1 MTDSLHQTGLTEAEA
16 ARRLREHGPN
26 ELQRPESRSLWGLL
40 KETLSEPMFQLLL
53 GAGFIYVALG
63 DLGEA
68 AMLLAFVFITV
79 GINLVQSSRT
89 ERVLEALRDLSSPR
103 ALVIRDGAARRI
115 AGREVV
121 EGDILLVSEGDR
133 VPADAHLIEAHDLQ
147 TDESLLTGESV
158 PVRKVDGVRPG
169 HAQGIAPGGDD
180 LPWVFAGTLVVRGRG
195 TAEVIATG
203 PRSQMGRI
211 GAALAQVDPAVTQLQ
226 RQTRAWVRGFAIAG
240 VVLSLAVTA
249 LYGWQRG
256 GWLDAVLAG
265 ITLAMSLLPQEFPLI
280 MSVFMAMGAW
290 RMAQHRVLVRRSTA
304 IEALGTATVLCTDK
318 TGTLTQNNMTIAH
331 LVVAQG
337 ASQPAHWRRG
347 QADLPEAFHPLLE
360 CGLLACQRDPFDP
373 MEKAFWDTASHHL
386 VGPEQVHL
394 HPDWELARAYP
405 LRPELLAMS
414 HVWHE
419 PGGVR
424 HVIAAKGAPEAVM
437 DLCHLPPADCV
448 PWRAQVEALAAQG
461 MRVLAVARS
470 QGVIDHAPGEA
481 WPDVQHDFDFEF
493 LGLVGLVD
501 PLRDTVPD
509 AVRTCRDAGIR
520 VAMITGDYPVTALAI
535 AEQAGID
542 TRGGVLRGDELHTLD
557 EAALQKRVREVCV
570 FARVMPDQKLRIVRA
585 LQAQGDVVA
594 MTGDGVND
602 APSLKAADIGV
613 AMGGRGTDVAREASA
628 IVLLDDDFQS
638 ISRAVTQGRRIDD
651 NLRKAMAFVLAV
663 HVPIAGLSIL
673 PLLMG
678 WPLLFTPVHI
688 AFLELIIDP
697 VCSIV
702 FEAEAAEP
710 RVMQRPPHKPG
721 TPLLSRGLLMG
732 SVAQGG
738 LILAVV
744 STVYATLL
752 ATQASEA
759 EARTGSFVA
768 LVACNIGLILGN
780 RSQGS
785 NMLATV
791 LRPNRAFW
799 IMLAATSSLLAVV
812 LHWAPATS
820 LFRFAPLP
828 ASSLWACAAL
838 GLGVWVVLELGK
850 WAAGRVQR
858 PADGSPESR
867 AH

>member
-1 MTDSLHQTGLTEAEA
+1 MTDPLHQTGLTEAEA

-40 KETLSEPMFQLLL
+40 KDTLSEPMFQLLI
-53 GAGFIYVALG
+53 GAGLIYVALG

-68 AMLLAFVFITV
+68 AMLLAFVLITV
-79 GINLVQSSRT
+79 AISLVQASRT

-103 ALVIRDGAARRI
+103 ALVIRDGAAKRI

-121 EGDILLVSEGDR
+121 EGDILLISEGDR

-158 PVRKVDGVRPG
+158 PVRKVDGVRPAVN
-169 HAQGIAPGGDD
+169 AQAIAPGGDD

-211 GAALAQVDPAVTQLQ
+211 GAALAQVDPAVTRLQ
-226 RQTRAWVRGFAIAG
+226 QQTRAWVRGFAIAG

-318 TGTLTQNNMTIAH
+318 TGTLTQNNMTLAH
-331 LVVAQG
+331 MVVAQG
-337 ASQPAHWRRG
+337 QWQRG
-347 QADLPEAFHPLLE
+347 QASLPEAFHPLLE

-373 MEKAFWDTASHHL
+373 MEKAFWDAASHHL

-437 DLCHLPPADCV
+437 DLCHLSDADCA
-448 PWRAQVEALAAQG
+448 PWRTQVEALAAQG

-470 QGVIDHAPGEA
+470 QGAVEHGPGEA

-501 PLRDTVPD
+501 PLRETVPD
-509 AVRTCRDAGIR
+509 AVRTCREAGIR

-535 AEQAGID
+535 AQQAGID

-557 EAALQKRVREVCV
+557 EAALQQRVREVCV

-638 ISRAVTQGRRIDD
+638 IARAVAQGRRIDD

-678 WPLLFTPVHI
+678 WPLLFSPVHI

-710 RVMQRPPHKPG
+710 RVMQRRPHKPG

-732 SVAQGG
+732 SVAQGV
-738 LILAVV
+738 LILTVV
-744 STVYATLL
+744 AFFYAALL
-752 ATQASEA
+752 ATQATEA
-759 EARTGSFVA
+759 EARTASFVA

-799 IMLAATSSLLAVV
+799 VMLAATSTLLAVV
-812 LHWAPATS
+812 LHWAPATE

-828 ASSLWACAAL
+828 AATLGACLAM
-838 GLGVWVVLELGK
+838 GLGVWVALELGK
-850 WAAGRVQR
+850 WGASRVRRSAQS
-858 PADGSPESR
+858 D
-867 AH
+867 

>member
-1 MTDSLHQTGLTEAEA
+1 MTDPLHQTGLTEAEA

-40 KETLSEPMFQLLL
+40 KDTLSEPMFQLLF
-53 GAGFIYVALG
+53 GAGLIYVALG

-68 AMLLAFVFITV
+68 AMLLAFVLITV
-79 GINLVQSSRT
+79 SISLIQASRT

-103 ALVIRDGAARRI
+103 ALVIRDGAAKRI

-121 EGDILLVSEGDR
+121 EGDILLISEGDR

-158 PVRKVDGVRPG
+158 PVRKVDGVRPALN
-169 HAQGIAPGGDD
+169 AQAIAPGGDD

-195 TAEVIATG
+195 TAEVSATG
-203 PRSQMGRI
+203 PRSQMGQI

-226 RQTRAWVRGFAIAG
+226 QQTRAWVRGFAVAG

-318 TGTLTQNNMTIAH
+318 TGTLTQNNMTLAH
-331 LVVAQG
+331 MVVAQG
-337 ASQPAHWRRG
+337 QWQRG
-347 QADLPEAFHPLLE
+347 QASLPEAFHPLLE

-373 MEKAFWDTASHHL
+373 MEKAFWDAASHHL

-437 DLCHLPPADCV
+437 DLCHLSDADCA
-448 PWRAQVEALAAQG
+448 PWRTQVEALAAQG

-470 QGVIDHAPGEA
+470 QGAVEHGPGEA

-501 PLRDTVPD
+501 PLRETVPD
-509 AVRTCRDAGIR
+509 AVRTCREAGIR

-535 AEQAGID
+535 AQQAGID

-557 EAALQKRVREVCV
+557 EAALQQRVREVCV

-638 ISRAVTQGRRIDD
+638 IARAVAQGRRIDD

-678 WPLLFTPVHI
+678 WPLLFSPVHI

-710 RVMQRPPHKPG
+710 RVMQRRPHKPG

-732 SVAQGG
+732 SVAQGV
-738 LILAVV
+738 LILTVV
-744 STVYATLL
+744 AFFYAALL
-752 ATQASEA
+752 ATHATEA
-759 EARTGSFVA
+759 EARTASFVA

-799 IMLAATSSLLAVV
+799 VMLAATSTLLAVV
-812 LHWAPATS
+812 LHWAPATE

-828 ASSLWACAAL
+828 AATLGACLAM
-838 GLGVWVVLELGK
+838 GLGVWVALELGK
-850 WAAGRVQR
+850 WGASRVR
-858 PADGSPESR
+858 RS

>member
-1 MTDSLHQTGLTEAEA
+1 MANSLDRTGLTEAEA
-16 ARRLREHGPN
+16 QRRLHELGPN
-26 ELQRPESRSLWGLL
+26 ELVRPEKRSLAKLI

-53 GAGFIYVALG
+53 GAGLIYLVLG
-63 DLGEA
+63 DGAEA
-68 AMLLAFVFITV
+68 VMLMAFVVLTM
-79 GINLVQSSRT
+79 GISLIQATRT

-121 EGDILLVSEGDR
+121 EGDLIVISEGDR
-133 VPADAHLIEAHDLQ
+133 VPADAHLVEAHDLQ

-158 PVRKVDGVRPG
+158 PVRKVAGVAATAG
-169 HAQGIAPGGDD
+169 GQPGGDD

-195 TAEVIATG
+195 LAEVIATG
-203 PRSQMGRI
+203 GRSQMGQI
-211 GAALAQVDPAVTQLQ
+211 GVALNAIEPDATALQ
-226 RQTRAWVRGFAIAG
+226 QQTRSWVRGFAVIG
-240 VVLSLAVTA
+240 VGLSLIVTA
-249 LYGWQRG
+249 LYWWQRG
-256 GWLDAVLAG
+256 DVLAALLAG

-290 RMAQHRVLVRRSTA
+290 RMAQHRVLVRQANA

-318 TGTLTQNNMTIAH
+318 TGTLTLNNMTIEQ
-331 LVVAQG
+331 LVVG
-337 ASQPAHWRRG
+337 EGVWRRG
-347 QADLPEAFHPLLE
+347 QSDLPEPFHVLLE
-360 CGLLACQRDPFDP
+360 CGVLASQRDPFDP
-373 MEKAFWDTASHHL
+373 MEKAFWDVASRHL
-386 VGPEQVHL
+386 VGQESVHL

-405 LRPELLAMS
+405 LRPDLLSMS

-437 DLCHLPPADCV
+437 DLCHLPDDACQ
-448 PWRAQVEALAAQG
+448 PWRDQVERMAEKG

-470 QGVIDHAPGEA
+470 QGAIEHAPGDA

-501 PLRDTVPD
+501 PLRESVPD
-509 AVRTCRDAGIR
+509 AVKTCRDAGIR

-542 TRGGVLRGDELHTLD
+542 TQGGVLRGDEMALLDDATLR
-557 EAALQKRVREVCV
+557 ERVRHVCV
-570 FARVMPDQKLRIVRA
+570 FARVMPDQKWRIVKA
-585 LQAQGDVVA
+585 LQGLGEVVA

-638 ISRAVTQGRRIDD
+638 IATAVAHGRRVDD

-663 HVPIAGLSIL
+663 HVPIAGLTLL

-678 WPLLFTPVHI
+678 WPLLFFPVHI

-710 RVMQRPPHKPG
+710 RVMSRAPRKPG
-721 TPLLSRGLLMG
+721 SALLSRGLLLG
-732 SVAQGG
+732 SVVQG
-738 LILAVV
+738 LLVWAVV
-744 STVYATLL
+744 AVFYQALL
-752 ATQASEA
+752 GSSVPEAQARA
-759 EARTGSFVA
+759 GAFVA

-791 LRPNRAFW
+791 LQPNRAFW
-799 IMLAATSSLLAVV
+799 VMLLATSSVLA
-812 LHWAPATS
+812 LMLAWAPARD
-820 LFRFAPLP
+820 LFRFASIP
-828 ASSLWACAAL
+828 ASTLISALAL
-838 GLGVWVVLELGK
+838 GVAVWVVLEVGK
-850 WAAGRVQR
+850 WVLTRR
-858 PADGSPESR
+858 R
-867 AH
+867 

>member
-1 MTDSLHQTGLTEAEA
+1 MTDPLHQTGLTEAEA

-40 KETLSEPMFQLLL
+40 KDTLSEPMFQLLI
-53 GAGFIYVALG
+53 GAGLIYVALG

-68 AMLLAFVFITV
+68 AMLLAFVLITV
-79 GINLVQSSRT
+79 AISLVQASRT

-103 ALVIRDGAARRI
+103 ALVIRDGAAKRI

-121 EGDILLVSEGDR
+121 EGDILLISEGDR

-158 PVRKVDGVRPG
+158 PVRKVDGVRPAVN
-169 HAQGIAPGGDD
+169 AQAIAPGGDD

-211 GAALAQVDPAVTQLQ
+211 GAALAQVDPAVTRLQ
-226 RQTRAWVRGFAIAG
+226 QQTRAWVRGFAIAG

-318 TGTLTQNNMTIAH
+318 TGTLTQNNMTLAH
-331 LVVAQG
+331 MVVAQG
-337 ASQPAHWRRG
+337 QWQRG
-347 QADLPEAFHPLLE
+347 QASLPEAFHPLLE

-373 MEKAFWDTASHHL
+373 MEKAFWDAASHHL

-437 DLCHLPPADCV
+437 DLCHLSDADCA
-448 PWRAQVEALAAQG
+448 PWRTQVEALAAQG

-470 QGVIDHAPGEA
+470 QGAVEHGPGEA

-501 PLRDTVPD
+501 PLRETVPD
-509 AVRTCRDAGIR
+509 AVRTCREAGIR

-535 AEQAGID
+535 AQQAGID

-557 EAALQKRVREVCV
+557 EAALQQRVREVCV

-585 LQAQGDVVA
+585 LQAQGEVVA

-638 ISRAVTQGRRIDD
+638 IARAVAQGRRIDD

-678 WPLLFTPVHI
+678 WPLLFSPVHI

-710 RVMQRPPHKPG
+710 RVMQRRPHKPG

-732 SVAQGG
+732 SVAQGV
-738 LILAVV
+738 LILTVV
-744 STVYATLL
+744 ACFYAALL
-752 ATQASEA
+752 ATQATEA
-759 EARTGSFVA
+759 EARTASFVA

-799 IMLAATSSLLAVV
+799 VMLAATSTLLAVV
-812 LHWAPATS
+812 LHWAPATE
-820 LFRFAPLP
+820 LFRFVPLP
-828 ASSLWACAAL
+828 AATLGACLAM
-838 GLGVWVVLELGK
+838 GLGVWVALELGK
-850 WAAGRVQR
+850 WGANRVRRSAQS
-858 PADGSPESR
+858 D
-867 AH
+867 